1 MKKILSLLALLVMT
15 LTASA
20 FEFTDSRVVT
30 FGLVGDTNADDAK
43 LTVTDNGNGTYN
55 VEFQDIIVQDGS
67 YTDNYGTFVFENVPG
82 TSDGTL
88 TTISGSGNQGKVKPR
103 DYPTISFTYEWNLTV
118 KFNDSK
124 AYAKVATSLPVYGST
139 DFTVVFGTDDF
150 GSTGGGTEGGG
161 ETPSITKVLEDGY
174 QPAGQSFAFPFTID
188 WDTQKLVAELDL
200 STCSQYTHNEGI
212 ITVGTDNG
220 NTDISLWNPNYGEA
234 NLHLYYTLYNYG
246 TDTKLLNLHYLE
258 NPSGTTVRHDNT
270 QSNLEGTVVFTLD
283 KEGLH
288 VGDNLIAAAAEMP
301 LLYKGTN
308 YVFGSKE
315 GSTRSNAT
323 YNYVEVRPLEQ
334 TNPDPTVESSK
345 EFTDKAA
352 MSYAGSDPTDMGTAK
367 VTVDNMSDDSYN
379 LSLEFGGNTYK
390 ATGVEKGTDDKGRTT
405 YAGSVNIGGA
415 DYQLYAIVYTDEE
428 STEKI
433 YLTATSAVVT
443 FIIGSDPDYVAP
455 LTFPIE
461 NYQADGTGFT
471 VSTPIDWETQ
481 KFQAVIDASNCSS
494 SNTEDIF
501 GFGPEATV
509 WENNIHIYADKGS
522 YKAYYQCSN
531 GNNNTT
537 VNVADNTNITV
548 EVSKTEGLTVDGVSI
563 IAADKLEGLFDLT
576 EVKFGSGENNQFSN
590 AFYKS
595 VKLVDAVPP
604 FVPETKTYTDLA
616 YSSFNGTTTNYENKT
631 VEVTSVDENT
641 YKVVYKDIVV
651 GDNRIGDFTVS
662 DVTATTDETT
672 GVVTYSTTATEG
684 TWNNINSEVSMIL
697 GIFEGGAA
705 PLTSFTA
712 KVTPA
717 ADETSEASMD
727 MTIAT
732 TFNNAPV
739 TFVFGDKYVAP
750 VDPNEVVETKTYTD
764 NLTVGHDAQTG
775 DVTGYADKQV
785 VFTKYANGESSVTF
799 KEFPISETETRD
811 LTFRGIIGELAM
823 TEEGVGTVT
832 YGEDLAMTPIED
844 ETSAFY
850 GKEISLFITISSYT
864 AEKMEFTYEFGSEDG
879 IYYVGQYGVEIEQP
893 NEITGSKTYTSNLTV
908 DHDANLSNEV
918 VYENKDVRFDKYS
931 NGDVAVTFVAYPV
944 SENETCDLTFRGTI
958 QEYDMSE
965 YGMGKMIFGDGLVC
979 KVENEAS
986 SFNGKT
992 LYLSINIKLNEDDSP
1007 TFSYTF
1013 ANDVDEEGEGA
1024 ESIYY
1029 CGRFNVDDI
1038 TNGINGVETE
1048 MENGNVSIYTV
1059 GGAKLNTLQK
1069 GINIVR
1075 LANGKTIKVIK

>member
-1 MKKILSLLALLVMT
+1 MKKVLSLLSFLMLAVVAMAAD
-15 LTASA
+15 LT
-20 FEFTDSRVVT
+20 TGVT
-30 FGLVGDTNADDAK
+30 FQGTWGDK
-43 LTVTDNGNGTYN
+43 L
-55 VEFQDIIVQDGS
+55 GS
-67 YTDNYGTFVFENVPG
+67 YGTAEGQMKVTKVDGGLKFE
-82 TSDGTL
+82 
-88 TTISGSGNQGKVKPR
+88 VK
-103 DYPTISFTYEWNLTV
+103 SNA
-118 KFNDSK
+118 FND
-124 AYAKVATSLPVYGST
+124 
-139 DFTVVFGTDDF
+139 
-150 GSTGGGTEGGG
+150 
-161 ETPSITKVLEDGY
+161 
-174 QPAGQSFAFPFTID
+174 FAFPDYTIVYECEVGAD
-188 WDTQKLVAELDL
+188 GSFNVGNFSRGEITGDANVEGTAVSSMYWQQIKGTVTNESIDLYMRYCGVNFAELSHVTFQGTAVAEPKP
-200 STCSQYTHNEGI
+200 EG
-212 ITVGTDNG
+212 
-220 NTDISLWNPNYGEA
+220 
-234 NLHLYYTLYNYG
+234 
-246 TDTKLLNLHYLE
+246 
-258 NPSGTTVRHDNT
+258 
-270 QSNLEGTVVFTLD
+270 
-283 KEGLH
+283 
-288 VGDNLIAAAAEMP
+288 
-301 LLYKGTN
+301 
-308 YVFGSKE
+308 
-315 GSTRSNAT
+315 
-323 YNYVEVRPLEQ
+323 
-334 TNPDPTVESSK
+334 PTVESSK

-367 VTVDNMSDDSYN
+367 VTVDYMSDDSYN
-379 LSLEFGGNTYK
+379 MSLEFGGNTYK
-390 ATGVEKGTDDKGRTT
+390 ATGVEKGTDNKGRTT
-405 YAGSVNIGGA
+405 YAGSVNIAGT
-415 DYQLYAIVYTDEE
+415 DYQIYAVVYTDEE

-433 YLTATSAVVT
+433 YLTATSNVTT
-443 FIIGSDPDYVAP
+443 FIIGSDPDAVAP

-461 NYQADGTGFT
+461 NYQADGTGFV
-471 VSTPIDWETQ
+471 VSTPIDWNTQ
-481 KFQAVIDASNCSS
+481 KFQAVIDATNCNS
-494 SNTEDIF
+494 SNTEEIF

-509 WENNIHIYADKGS
+509 WEKNIHIYADKGT
-522 YKAYYQCSN
+522 YKAFYQCSN

-537 VNVADNTNITV
+537 VNITDKTNITV
-548 EVSKTEGLTVDGVSI
+548 EVSKADGLTVDGVSV

-576 EVKFGSGENNQFSN
+576 EVKFGSGENSQFSN

-595 VKLVDAVPP
+595 VKLVDLVPP
-604 FVPETKTYTDLA
+604 FVPETKTYNDVA

-672 GVVTYSTTATEG
+672 GVVTYTTTATEG
-684 TWNNINSEVSMIL
+684 TWSNINSEVSMIL
-697 GIFEGGAA
+697 GISEGGAA

-739 TFVFGDKYVAP
+739 TFVFGDKYV
-750 VDPNEVVETKTYTD
+750 DPNEVVETKTYTD

-775 DVTGYADKQV
+775 EVTGYADKQV

-799 KEFPISETETRD
+799 KEYPISETETRD
-811 LTFRGIIGELAM
+811 LTFRGVIAELAM

-850 GKEISLFITISSYT
+850 GKEISLFINISSYS
-864 AEKMEFTYEFGSEDG
+864 ADKMEFTYEFGSDDG

-893 NEITGSKTYTSNLTV
+893 DEIVGSKTYTSNLTV
-908 DHDANLSNEV
+908 DHDANLSNET
-918 VYENKDVRFDKYS
+918 VYENKDVRFDKYA

-958 QEYDMSE
+958 QEVDMSD
-965 YGMGKMIFGDGLVC
+965 YGMGKMIFGNGLVC

-992 LYLSINIKLNEDDSP
+992 LYLDINIKLKEDGSP
-1007 TFSYTF
+1007 LFSYVF

>member
-55 VEFQDIIVQDGS
+55 VEFHDIIVQDGS

-82 TSDGTL
+82 TTDGTL
-88 TTISGSGNQGKVKPR
+88 TTISGSGRQGIVKPR
-103 DYPTISFTYEWNLTV
+103 DYPTITFTYEWDLTV

-139 DFTVVFGTDDF
+139 DFTVVFGTDEF
-150 GSTGGGTEGGG
+150 GS
-161 ETPSITKVLEDGY
+161 
-174 QPAGQSFAFPFTID
+174 
-188 WDTQKLVAELDL
+188 
-200 STCSQYTHNEGI
+200 
-212 ITVGTDNG
+212 
-220 NTDISLWNPNYGEA
+220 
-234 NLHLYYTLYNYG
+234 
-246 TDTKLLNLHYLE
+246 
-258 NPSGTTVRHDNT
+258 
-270 QSNLEGTVVFTLD
+270 
-283 KEGLH
+283 
-288 VGDNLIAAAAEMP
+288 
-301 LLYKGTN
+301 
-308 YVFGSKE
+308 
-315 GSTRSNAT
+315 AT
-323 YNYVEVRPLEQ
+323 
-334 TNPDPTVESSK
+334 PDPTVESSK

-367 VTVDNMSDDSYN
+367 VTVDYMSDDSYN
-379 LSLEFGGNTYK
+379 MSLEFGGNTYK
-390 ATGVEKGTDDKGRTT
+390 ATGVEKGTDNKGRTT
-405 YAGSVNIGGA
+405 YAGSVNIAGT
-415 DYQLYAIVYTDEE
+415 DYQIYAVVYTDEE

-433 YLTATSAVVT
+433 YLTATSNVTT
-443 FIIGSDPDYVAP
+443 FIIGSDPDAVAP

-461 NYQADGTGFT
+461 NYQADGTGFV
-471 VSTPIDWETQ
+471 VSTPINWETQ
-481 KFQAVIDASNCSS
+481 KLQAVIDASNC
-494 SNTEDIF
+494 NTSKTEEIF

-509 WENNIHIYADKGS
+509 WEKNIHIYADKGT
-522 YKAYYQCSN
+522 YKAFYQCSN

-537 VNVADNTNITV
+537 VNITDKTNITV
-548 EVSKTEGLTVDGVSI
+548 EVSKADGLTVDGVSV

-576 EVKFGSGENNQFSN
+576 EVKFGSGENSQFSN

-595 VKLVDAVPP
+595 VKLVDLVPP
-604 FVPETKTYTDLA
+604 FVPETKTYNDVA

-631 VEVTSVDENT
+631 VEVISVDENT

-684 TWNNINSEVSMIL
+684 TWSNINSEVSMIL
-697 GIFEGGAA
+697 GISEGGAA

-717 ADETSEASMD
+717 ADETSEASLD

-739 TFVFGDKYVAP
+739 TFVFGDKY

-775 DVTGYADKQV
+775 EVTGYADKQV

-799 KEFPISETETRD
+799 KEYPISETETRD
-811 LTFRGIIGELAM
+811 LTFRGVIAELAM

-850 GKEISLFITISSYT
+850 GKEISLFINISSYS
-864 AEKMEFTYEFGSEDG
+864 ADKMEFTYEFGSEDG
-879 IYYVGQYGVEIEQP
+879 IYYVGQYGVEIEKP
-893 NEITGSKTYTSNLTV
+893 DEIVGTKTYTSNLTV
-908 DHDANLSNEV
+908 DHDANLSNET
-918 VYENKDVRFDKYS
+918 VYKNKDVRFDKYA

-958 QEYDMSE
+958 QEVDMSD
-965 YGMGKMIFGDGLVC
+965 YGMGKMIFGNGLVC

-992 LYLSINIKLNEDDSP
+992 LYLDINIKLKEDGSP
-1007 TFSYTF
+1007 LFSYVF

-1038 TNGINGVETE
+1038 NNGINGVETE

>member
-55 VEFQDIIVQDGS
+55 VEFHDIIVQHGS

-82 TSDGTL
+82 TTDGTL
-88 TTISGSGNQGKVKPR
+88 TTISGSGRQGIVKPR
-103 DYPTISFTYEWNLTV
+103 DYPTITFTYEWDLTV

-139 DFTVVFGTDDF
+139 DFTVVFGTDEL
-150 GSTGGGTEGGG
+150 GS
-161 ETPSITKVLEDGY
+161 
-174 QPAGQSFAFPFTID
+174 
-188 WDTQKLVAELDL
+188 
-200 STCSQYTHNEGI
+200 
-212 ITVGTDNG
+212 
-220 NTDISLWNPNYGEA
+220 
-234 NLHLYYTLYNYG
+234 
-246 TDTKLLNLHYLE
+246 
-258 NPSGTTVRHDNT
+258 
-270 QSNLEGTVVFTLD
+270 
-283 KEGLH
+283 
-288 VGDNLIAAAAEMP
+288 
-301 LLYKGTN
+301 
-308 YVFGSKE
+308 
-315 GSTRSNAT
+315 AT
-323 YNYVEVRPLEQ
+323 
-334 TNPDPTVESSK
+334 PDPTVESSK

-367 VTVDNMSDDSYN
+367 VTVDYMSDDSYN
-379 LSLEFGGNTYK
+379 MSLEFGGNTYK
-390 ATGVEKGTDDKGRTT
+390 ATGVEKGTDNKGRTT
-405 YAGSVNIGGA
+405 YAGSVNIAGT
-415 DYQLYAIVYTDEE
+415 DYQIYAVVYTDEE

-433 YLTATSAVVT
+433 YLTATSNVTT
-443 FIIGSDPDYVAP
+443 FIIGSDPDAVAP
-455 LTFPIE
+455 LAFPIE
-461 NYQADGTGFT
+461 NYQADGTGFV
-471 VSTPIDWETQ
+471 VSTPIDWNTQ
-481 KFQAVIDASNCSS
+481 KFQAVIDATNCNS
-494 SNTEDIF
+494 SNTEEIF

-509 WENNIHIYADKGS
+509 WEKNLHIYADKGT

-531 GNNNTT
+531 GNNNTN
-537 VNVADNTNITV
+537 VNITDKTNITV
-548 EVSKTEGLTVDGVSI
+548 EVSKADGLTVDGVSV

-576 EVKFGSGENNQFSN
+576 EVKFGSGENSQFSN

-595 VKLVDAVPP
+595 VKLVDLVPP
-604 FVPETKTYTDLA
+604 FVPETKTYNDVA

-684 TWNNINSEVSMIL
+684 TWSNINSELSMIL
-697 GIFEGGAA
+697 GISEGGAA

-717 ADETSEASMD
+717 ADETSEASLD

-739 TFVFGDKYVAP
+739 TFVFGDKY

-775 DVTGYADKQV
+775 EVTGYADKQV

-811 LTFRGIIGELAM
+811 LTFRGVIAELAM

-850 GKEISLFITISSYT
+850 GKEISLFINISSYS
-864 AEKMEFTYEFGSEDG
+864 ADKMEFTYEFGSEDG
-879 IYYVGQYGVEIEQP
+879 IYYVGQYGVEIEKP
-893 NEITGSKTYTSNLTV
+893 DEIVGTKTYTSNLTV
-908 DHDANLSNEV
+908 DHDANLSNET
-918 VYENKDVRFDKYS
+918 VYENKDVRFDKYA

-958 QEYDMSE
+958 QEVDMSD
-965 YGMGKMIFGDGLVC
+965 YGMGKMIFGNGLVC

-992 LYLSINIKLNEDDSP
+992 LYLDINIKLKEDGSP
-1007 TFSYTF
+1007 LFSYVF

>member
-1 MKKILSLLALLVMT
+1 MKKVLSLLSFLMLAVVAMAAD
-15 LTASA
+15 LT
-20 FEFTDSRVVT
+20 TGVT
-30 FGLVGDTNADDAK
+30 FQGTWGDK
-43 LTVTDNGNGTYN
+43 L
-55 VEFQDIIVQDGS
+55 GS
-67 YTDNYGTFVFENVPG
+67 YGTAEGQMKVTKVDGGLKFE
-82 TSDGTL
+82 
-88 TTISGSGNQGKVKPR
+88 VK
-103 DYPTISFTYEWNLTV
+103 SNA
-118 KFNDSK
+118 FND
-124 AYAKVATSLPVYGST
+124 
-139 DFTVVFGTDDF
+139 
-150 GSTGGGTEGGG
+150 
-161 ETPSITKVLEDGY
+161 
-174 QPAGQSFAFPFTID
+174 FAFPDYTIVYECEVGAD
-188 WDTQKLVAELDL
+188 GSFNVGNYSRGEITGDATVEGTAVSSLYWQQIKGTVTNESIDFYMRYCGVNFAELSHVTFQGTAVAEPKP
-200 STCSQYTHNEGI
+200 EG
-212 ITVGTDNG
+212 
-220 NTDISLWNPNYGEA
+220 
-234 NLHLYYTLYNYG
+234 
-246 TDTKLLNLHYLE
+246 
-258 NPSGTTVRHDNT
+258 
-270 QSNLEGTVVFTLD
+270 
-283 KEGLH
+283 
-288 VGDNLIAAAAEMP
+288 
-301 LLYKGTN
+301 
-308 YVFGSKE
+308 
-315 GSTRSNAT
+315 
-323 YNYVEVRPLEQ
+323 
-334 TNPDPTVESSK
+334 PTVESSK

-367 VTVDNMSDDSYN
+367 VTVDYMSDDSYN
-379 LSLEFGGNTYK
+379 MSLEFGGNTYK
-390 ATGVEKGTDDKGRTT
+390 ATGVEKGTDNKGRTT
-405 YAGSVNIGGA
+405 YAGSVNIAGT
-415 DYQLYAIVYTDEE
+415 DYQIYAVVYTDEE

-433 YLTATSAVVT
+433 YLTATSNVTT
-443 FIIGSDPDYVAP
+443 FIIGSDPDAVAP
-455 LTFPIE
+455 LAFPIE
-461 NYQADGTGFT
+461 NYQADGTGFV
-471 VSTPIDWETQ
+471 VSTPINWETQ
-481 KFQAVIDASNCSS
+481 KLQAVIDATNCNS
-494 SNTEDIF
+494 SNTEEIF

-509 WENNIHIYADKGS
+509 WEKNIHIYADKGT

-531 GNNNTT
+531 GNNNTN
-537 VNVADNTNITV
+537 VNITDKTNITV
-548 EVSKTEGLTVDGVSI
+548 EVSKADGLTVDGVSV

-576 EVKFGSGENNQFSN
+576 EVKFGSGENSQFSN

-595 VKLVDAVPP
+595 VKLVDLVPP
-604 FVPETKTYTDLA
+604 FVPETKTYNDVA

-672 GVVTYSTTATEG
+672 GVVTYTTTATEG
-684 TWNNINSEVSMIL
+684 TWSNINSELSMIL
-697 GIFEGGAA
+697 GISEGGAA

-717 ADETSEASMD
+717 ADETSEASLD

-739 TFVFGDKYVAP
+739 TFVFGDKY

-775 DVTGYADKQV
+775 EVTGYADKQV

-799 KEFPISETETRD
+799 KEYPISETETRD
-811 LTFRGIIGELAM
+811 LTFRGTISETDMSDYGM
-823 TEEGVGTVT
+823 GTVT
-832 YGEDLAMTPIED
+832 FGEDLAMTPIED

-850 GKEISLFITISSYT
+850 GKEISLFINISSYT
-864 AEKMEFTYEFGSEDG
+864 AEKMEFTYEFGSDDG
-879 IYYVGQYGVEIEQP
+879 IYYVGQYGVEIEKP
-893 NEITGSKTYTSNLTV
+893 DEIVGTKTYTSNLTV
-908 DHDANLSNEV
+908 DHDANLSNET
-918 VYENKDVRFDKYS
+918 VYENKDVRFDKYA

-958 QEYDMSE
+958 QEVDMSD
-965 YGMGKMIFGDGLVC
+965 YGMGKMIFGNGLVC

-992 LYLSINIKLNEDDSP
+992 LYLDINIKLKEDGSP
-1007 TFSYTF
+1007 LFSYVF

>member
-1 MKKILSLLALLVMT
+1 MKKVLSLLSFLMLAVVAMAAD
-15 LTASA
+15 LT
-20 FEFTDSRVVT
+20 TGVT
-30 FGLVGDTNADDAK
+30 FQGTWGDK
-43 LTVTDNGNGTYN
+43 L
-55 VEFQDIIVQDGS
+55 GS
-67 YTDNYGTFVFENVPG
+67 YGTAEGQMKVTKVDGGLKFE
-82 TSDGTL
+82 
-88 TTISGSGNQGKVKPR
+88 VK
-103 DYPTISFTYEWNLTV
+103 SNA
-118 KFNDSK
+118 FND
-124 AYAKVATSLPVYGST
+124 
-139 DFTVVFGTDDF
+139 
-150 GSTGGGTEGGG
+150 
-161 ETPSITKVLEDGY
+161 
-174 QPAGQSFAFPFTID
+174 FAFPDYTIVYECEVGAD
-188 WDTQKLVAELDL
+188 GSFNVGNFSRGEITGDATVEGTAVSSLYWQQIKGTVTNESIDLYMRYCGVNFAELSHVTFQGTAVAEPKP
-200 STCSQYTHNEGI
+200 EG
-212 ITVGTDNG
+212 
-220 NTDISLWNPNYGEA
+220 
-234 NLHLYYTLYNYG
+234 
-246 TDTKLLNLHYLE
+246 
-258 NPSGTTVRHDNT
+258 
-270 QSNLEGTVVFTLD
+270 
-283 KEGLH
+283 
-288 VGDNLIAAAAEMP
+288 
-301 LLYKGTN
+301 
-308 YVFGSKE
+308 
-315 GSTRSNAT
+315 
-323 YNYVEVRPLEQ
+323 
-334 TNPDPTVESSK
+334 PTVESSK

-367 VTVDNMSDDSYN
+367 VTVDYMSDDSYN
-379 LSLEFGGNTYK
+379 MSLEFGGNTYK
-390 ATGVEKGTDDKGRTT
+390 ATGVEKGTDNKGRTT
-405 YAGSVNIGGA
+405 YAGSVNIAGT
-415 DYQLYAIVYTDEE
+415 DYQIYAVVYTDEE

-433 YLTATSAVVT
+433 YLTATSNVTT
-443 FIIGSDPDYVAP
+443 FIIGSDPDAVAP
-455 LTFPIE
+455 LAFPME
-461 NYQADGTGFT
+461 NYQADGTGFV
-471 VSTPIDWETQ
+471 VSTPIDWNTQ
-481 KFQAVIDASNCSS
+481 KFQAVIDATNCNS
-494 SNTEDIF
+494 SNTEEIF

-509 WENNIHIYADKGS
+509 WEKNIHIYADKGT
-522 YKAYYQCSN
+522 YKAFYQCSN

-537 VNVADNTNITV
+537 VNITDKTNITV
-548 EVSKTEGLTVDGVSI
+548 EVSKADGLTVDGVSI

-576 EVKFGSGENNQFSN
+576 EVKFGSGENSQFSN

-595 VKLVDAVPP
+595 VKLVDLVPP
-604 FVPETKTYTDLA
+604 FVPETKTYNDVA

-672 GVVTYSTTATEG
+672 GVVTYTTTATEG
-684 TWNNINSEVSMIL
+684 TWSNINSEVSMIL
-697 GIFEGGAA
+697 GISEGGAA

-717 ADETSEASMD
+717 ADETSEASLD

-739 TFVFGDKYVAP
+739 TFVFGDKYV
-750 VDPNEVVETKTYTD
+750 DPNEVVKTKTYTD

-775 DVTGYADKQV
+775 EVTGYADKQV

-799 KEFPISETETRD
+799 KEYPISETETRD
-811 LTFRGIIGELAM
+811 LTFRGVIAELAM

-850 GKEISLFITISSYT
+850 GKEISLFINISSYS
-864 AEKMEFTYEFGSEDG
+864 ADKMEFTYEFGSEDG
-879 IYYVGQYGVEIEQP
+879 IYYVGQYGVEIEKP
-893 NEITGSKTYTSNLTV
+893 DEIVGTKTYTSNLTV
-908 DHDANLSNEV
+908 DHDANLSNET
-918 VYENKDVRFDKYS
+918 VYENKDVRFDKYA

-958 QEYDMSE
+958 QEVDMSD
-965 YGMGKMIFGDGLVC
+965 YGMGKMIFGNGLVC

-992 LYLSINIKLNEDDSP
+992 LYLDINIKLKEDGSP
-1007 TFSYTF
+1007 LFSYVF

>member
-30 FGLVGDTNADDAK
+30 FGLIGDTNADDAK

-55 VEFQDIIVQDGS
+55 VEFHDIIVQDGS

-82 TSDGTL
+82 TSDGSL
-88 TTISGSGNQGKVKPR
+88 TTISGSGNQGIVKPR
-103 DYPTISFTYEWNLTV
+103 DYPTITFTYEWNLTV

-139 DFTVVFGTDDF
+139 DFTVVFGTDEF
-150 GSTGGGTEGGG
+150 GS
-161 ETPSITKVLEDGY
+161 
-174 QPAGQSFAFPFTID
+174 
-188 WDTQKLVAELDL
+188 
-200 STCSQYTHNEGI
+200 
-212 ITVGTDNG
+212 
-220 NTDISLWNPNYGEA
+220 
-234 NLHLYYTLYNYG
+234 
-246 TDTKLLNLHYLE
+246 
-258 NPSGTTVRHDNT
+258 
-270 QSNLEGTVVFTLD
+270 
-283 KEGLH
+283 
-288 VGDNLIAAAAEMP
+288 
-301 LLYKGTN
+301 
-308 YVFGSKE
+308 
-315 GSTRSNAT
+315 AT
-323 YNYVEVRPLEQ
+323 
-334 TNPDPTVESSK
+334 PDPTVESSK

-367 VTVDNMSDDSYN
+367 VTVDYMSDDSYN
-379 LSLEFGGNTYK
+379 MSLEFGGNTYK
-390 ATGVEKGTDDKGRTT
+390 ATGVEKGTDNKGRTT
-405 YAGSVNIGGA
+405 YAGSVNIAGT
-415 DYQLYAIVYTDEE
+415 DYQIYAVVYTDEE

-433 YLTATSAVVT
+433 YLTATSNVTT
-443 FIIGSDPDYVAP
+443 FIIGSDPDAVAP
-455 LTFPIE
+455 LAFPIE
-461 NYQADGTGFT
+461 NYQADGTGFV
-471 VSTPIDWETQ
+471 VSTPINWETQ
-481 KFQAVIDASNCSS
+481 KLQAVIDATNCNS
-494 SNTEDIF
+494 SNTEEIF

-509 WENNIHIYADKGS
+509 WEKNIHIYADKGT

-531 GNNNTT
+531 GNNNTN
-537 VNVADNTNITV
+537 VNITDKTNITV
-548 EVSKTEGLTVDGVSI
+548 EVSKADGLTVDGVSV

-576 EVKFGSGENNQFSN
+576 EVKFGSGENSQFSN

-595 VKLVDAVPP
+595 VKLVDLVPP
-604 FVPETKTYTDLA
+604 FVPETKTYNDVA

-672 GVVTYSTTATEG
+672 GVVTYTTTATEG
-684 TWNNINSEVSMIL
+684 TWSNINSELSMIL
-697 GIFEGGAA
+697 GISEGGAA

-717 ADETSEASMD
+717 ADETSEASLD

-739 TFVFGDKYVAP
+739 TFVFGDKY

-775 DVTGYADKQV
+775 EVTGYADKQV

-799 KEFPISETETRD
+799 KEYPISETETRD
-811 LTFRGIIGELAM
+811 LTFRGTISETDMSDYGM
-823 TEEGVGTVT
+823 GTVT
-832 YGEDLAMTPIED
+832 FGEDLAMTPIED

-850 GKEISLFITISSYT
+850 GKEISLFINISSYT
-864 AEKMEFTYEFGSEDG
+864 AEKMEFTYEFGSDDG
-879 IYYVGQYGVEIEQP
+879 IYYVGQYGVEIEKP
-893 NEITGSKTYTSNLTV
+893 DEIVGIKTYTSNLTV
-908 DHDANLSNEV
+908 DHDANLSNET
-918 VYENKDVRFDKYS
+918 VYENKDVRFDKYA

-958 QEYDMSE
+958 QEVDMSD
-965 YGMGKMIFGDGLVC
+965 YGMGKMIFGNGLVC

-986 SFNGKT
+986 SFYGKT
-992 LYLSINIKLNEDDSP
+992 LYLDINIKLKEDGSP
-1007 TFSYTF
+1007 LFSYVF

>member
-55 VEFQDIIVQDGS
+55 VEFHDIIVQDGS

-82 TSDGTL
+82 TTDGTL
-88 TTISGSGNQGKVKPR
+88 TTISGSGRQGIVKPR
-103 DYPTISFTYEWNLTV
+103 DYPTITFTYEWDLTV

-124 AYAKVATSLPVYGST
+124 VYAKVATSLPVYGST
-139 DFTVVFGTDDF
+139 DFTVVFGTDEF
-150 GSTGGGTEGGG
+150 GS
-161 ETPSITKVLEDGY
+161 
-174 QPAGQSFAFPFTID
+174 
-188 WDTQKLVAELDL
+188 
-200 STCSQYTHNEGI
+200 
-212 ITVGTDNG
+212 
-220 NTDISLWNPNYGEA
+220 
-234 NLHLYYTLYNYG
+234 
-246 TDTKLLNLHYLE
+246 
-258 NPSGTTVRHDNT
+258 
-270 QSNLEGTVVFTLD
+270 
-283 KEGLH
+283 
-288 VGDNLIAAAAEMP
+288 
-301 LLYKGTN
+301 
-308 YVFGSKE
+308 
-315 GSTRSNAT
+315 AT
-323 YNYVEVRPLEQ
+323 
-334 TNPDPTVESSK
+334 PDPTVESSK

-367 VTVDNMSDDSYN
+367 VTVDYMSDDSYN
-379 LSLEFGGNTYK
+379 MSLEFGGNTYK
-390 ATGVEKGTDDKGRTT
+390 ATGVEKGTDNKGRTT
-405 YAGSVNIGGA
+405 YAGSVNIAGT
-415 DYQLYAIVYTDEE
+415 DYQIYAVVYTDEE

-433 YLTATSAVVT
+433 YLTATSNVTT
-443 FIIGSDPDYVAP
+443 FIIGSDPDAVAP
-455 LTFPIE
+455 LAFPIE
-461 NYQADGTGFT
+461 NYQADGTGFV
-471 VSTPIDWETQ
+471 VSTPINWETQ
-481 KFQAVIDASNCSS
+481 KLQAVIDATNCNS
-494 SNTEDIF
+494 SNTEEIF

-509 WENNIHIYADKGS
+509 WEKNIHIYADKGT

-531 GNNNTT
+531 GNNNTN
-537 VNVADNTNITV
+537 VNITDKTNITV
-548 EVSKTEGLTVDGVSI
+548 EVSKADGLTVDGVSV

-576 EVKFGSGENNQFSN
+576 EVKFGSGENSQFSN

-595 VKLVDAVPP
+595 VKLVDLVPP
-604 FVPETKTYTDLA
+604 FVPETKTYNDVA

-672 GVVTYSTTATEG
+672 GVVTYTTTATEG
-684 TWNNINSEVSMIL
+684 TWSNINSELSMIL
-697 GIFEGGAA
+697 GISEGGAA

-717 ADETSEASMD
+717 ADETSEASLD

-739 TFVFGDKYVAP
+739 TFVFGDKY

-775 DVTGYADKQV
+775 EVTGYADKQV

-811 LTFRGIIGELAM
+811 LTFRGVIAELAM

-850 GKEISLFITISSYT
+850 GKEISLFINISSYS
-864 AEKMEFTYEFGSEDG
+864 ADKMEFTYEFGSEDG
-879 IYYVGQYGVEIEQP
+879 IYYVGQYGVEIEKP
-893 NEITGSKTYTSNLTV
+893 DEIVGTKTYTSNLTV
-908 DHDANLSNEV
+908 DHDANLSNET
-918 VYENKDVRFDKYS
+918 VYENKDVRFDKYA

-958 QEYDMSE
+958 QEVDMSD
-965 YGMGKMIFGDGLVC
+965 YGMGKMIFGNGLVC

-992 LYLSINIKLNEDDSP
+992 LYLDINIKLKEDGSP
-1007 TFSYTF
+1007 LFSYVF

>member
-55 VEFQDIIVQDGS
+55 VEFHDIIVQDGS

-82 TSDGTL
+82 TTDGTL
-88 TTISGSGNQGKVKPR
+88 TTISGSGRQGIVKPR
-103 DYPTISFTYEWNLTV
+103 DYPTITFTYEWDLTV

-139 DFTVVFGTDDF
+139 DFTVVFGTDEF
-150 GSTGGGTEGGG
+150 GS
-161 ETPSITKVLEDGY
+161 
-174 QPAGQSFAFPFTID
+174 
-188 WDTQKLVAELDL
+188 
-200 STCSQYTHNEGI
+200 
-212 ITVGTDNG
+212 
-220 NTDISLWNPNYGEA
+220 
-234 NLHLYYTLYNYG
+234 
-246 TDTKLLNLHYLE
+246 
-258 NPSGTTVRHDNT
+258 
-270 QSNLEGTVVFTLD
+270 
-283 KEGLH
+283 
-288 VGDNLIAAAAEMP
+288 
-301 LLYKGTN
+301 
-308 YVFGSKE
+308 
-315 GSTRSNAT
+315 AT
-323 YNYVEVRPLEQ
+323 
-334 TNPDPTVESSK
+334 PDPTVESSK

-367 VTVDNMSDDSYN
+367 VTVDYMSDDSYN
-379 LSLEFGGNTYK
+379 MSLEFGGNTYK
-390 ATGVEKGTDDKGRTT
+390 ATGVEKGTDNKGRTT
-405 YAGSVNIGGA
+405 YAGSVNIAGT
-415 DYQLYAIVYTDEE
+415 DYQIYAVVYTDEE

-433 YLTATSAVVT
+433 YLTATSNVTT
-443 FIIGSDPDYVAP
+443 FIIGSDPDAVAP
-455 LTFPIE
+455 LAFPIE
-461 NYQADGTGFT
+461 NYQADGTGFV
-471 VSTPIDWETQ
+471 VSTPINWETQ
-481 KFQAVIDASNCSS
+481 KLQAVIDATNC
-494 SNTEDIF
+494 NTSKTEEIF

-509 WENNIHIYADKGS
+509 WEKNIHIYADKGT

-531 GNNNTT
+531 GNNNST
-537 VNVADNTNITV
+537 VNITDKTNITV
-548 EVSKTEGLTVDGVSI
+548 EVSKADGLTVDGETI

-576 EVKFGSGENNQFSN
+576 EVKFGSGENSQFSN

-595 VKLVDAVPP
+595 VKLVDLVPP
-604 FVPETKTYTDLA
+604 FVPETKTYNDVA

-672 GVVTYSTTATEG
+672 GVVTYTTTATEG
-684 TWNNINSEVSMIL
+684 TWSNINSELSMIL
-697 GIFEGGAA
+697 GISEGGAA

-717 ADETSEASMD
+717 AGETSEASLD

-739 TFVFGDKYVAP
+739 TFVFGDKY

-775 DVTGYADKQV
+775 EVTGYADKQV

-811 LTFRGIIGELAM
+811 LTFRGTI
-823 TEEGVGTVT
+823 TETDMSDYGMGTVT
-832 YGEDLAMTPIED
+832 FGEDLAMTPIED

-850 GKEISLFITISSYT
+850 GKEISLFINISSYT
-864 AEKMEFTYEFGSEDG
+864 AEKMEFTYEFGSDDG
-879 IYYVGQYGVEIEQP
+879 IYYVGQYGVKIEQP
-893 NEITGSKTYTSNLTV
+893 DEIVGTKTYTSNLTV
-908 DHDANLSNEV
+908 DHDANLSNET
-918 VYENKDVRFDKYS
+918 VYENKDVRFDKYA

-958 QEYDMSE
+958 QEVDMSD
-965 YGMGKMIFGDGLVC
+965 YGMGKMIFGNGLVC

-992 LYLSINIKLNEDDSP
+992 LYLDINIKLKEDGSP
-1007 TFSYTF
+1007 LFSYVF

>member
-55 VEFQDIIVQDGS
+55 VEFHDIIVQDGS

-82 TSDGTL
+82 TTDGTL
-88 TTISGSGNQGKVKPR
+88 TTISGSGRQGIVKPR
-103 DYPTISFTYEWNLTV
+103 DYPTITFTYEWDLTV

-139 DFTVVFGTDDF
+139 DFTVVFGTDEF
-150 GSTGGGTEGGG
+150 GS
-161 ETPSITKVLEDGY
+161 
-174 QPAGQSFAFPFTID
+174 
-188 WDTQKLVAELDL
+188 
-200 STCSQYTHNEGI
+200 
-212 ITVGTDNG
+212 
-220 NTDISLWNPNYGEA
+220 
-234 NLHLYYTLYNYG
+234 
-246 TDTKLLNLHYLE
+246 
-258 NPSGTTVRHDNT
+258 
-270 QSNLEGTVVFTLD
+270 
-283 KEGLH
+283 
-288 VGDNLIAAAAEMP
+288 
-301 LLYKGTN
+301 
-308 YVFGSKE
+308 
-315 GSTRSNAT
+315 AT
-323 YNYVEVRPLEQ
+323 
-334 TNPDPTVESSK
+334 PDPTVESSK

-367 VTVDNMSDDSYN
+367 VTVDYMSDDSYN
-379 LSLEFGGNTYK
+379 MSLEFGGNTYK
-390 ATGVEKGTDDKGRTT
+390 ATGVEKGTDNKGRTT
-405 YAGSVNIGGA
+405 YAGSVNIAGT
-415 DYQLYAIVYTDEE
+415 DYQIYAVVYTDEE

-433 YLTATSAVVT
+433 YLTATSNVTT
-443 FIIGSDPDYVAP
+443 FIIGSDPDAVAP

-461 NYQADGTGFT
+461 NYQADGTGFV
-471 VSTPIDWETQ
+471 VSTPIDWNTQ
-481 KFQAVIDASNCSS
+481 KFQAVIDATNCNS
-494 SNTEDIF
+494 SNTEEIF

-509 WENNIHIYADKGS
+509 WEKNIHIYADKGT

-531 GNNNTT
+531 GNNNTN
-537 VNVADNTNITV
+537 VNITDKTNITV
-548 EVSKTEGLTVDGVSI
+548 EVSKADGLTVDGVSV

-576 EVKFGSGENNQFSN
+576 EVKFGSGENSQFSN

-595 VKLVDAVPP
+595 VKLVDLVPP
-604 FVPETKTYTDLA
+604 FVPETKTYNDVA

-672 GVVTYSTTATEG
+672 GVVTYTTTATEG
-684 TWNNINSEVSMIL
+684 TWSNINSEVSMIL
-697 GIFEGGAA
+697 GISEGGAA

-717 ADETSEASMD
+717 ADETSEASLD

-739 TFVFGDKYVAP
+739 TFVFGDKYV
-750 VDPNEVVETKTYTD
+750 DPNEVVATKTYTD

-775 DVTGYADKQV
+775 EVTGYADKQV

-811 LTFRGIIGELAM
+811 LTFRGVIAELAM

-850 GKEISLFITISSYT
+850 GKEISLFINISSYS
-864 AEKMEFTYEFGSEDG
+864 ADKMEFTYEFGSEDG

-893 NEITGSKTYTSNLTV
+893 DEIVGSKTYTSNLTV
-908 DHDANLSNEV
+908 DHDANLSNET
-918 VYENKDVRFDKYS
+918 VYENKDVRFDKYA

-958 QEYDMSE
+958 QEVDMSD
-965 YGMGKMIFGDGLVC
+965 YGMGKMIFGNGLVC

-992 LYLSINIKLNEDDSP
+992 LYLDINIKLKEDGSP
-1007 TFSYTF
+1007 LFSYVF

>member
-55 VEFQDIIVQDGS
+55 VEFHDIIVQDGS

-82 TSDGTL
+82 TTDGTL
-88 TTISGSGNQGKVKPR
+88 TTISGSGRQGIVKPR
-103 DYPTISFTYEWNLTV
+103 DYPTITFTYEWDLTV

-139 DFTVVFGTDDF
+139 DFTVVFGTDEF
-150 GSTGGGTEGGG
+150 GS
-161 ETPSITKVLEDGY
+161 
-174 QPAGQSFAFPFTID
+174 
-188 WDTQKLVAELDL
+188 
-200 STCSQYTHNEGI
+200 
-212 ITVGTDNG
+212 
-220 NTDISLWNPNYGEA
+220 
-234 NLHLYYTLYNYG
+234 
-246 TDTKLLNLHYLE
+246 
-258 NPSGTTVRHDNT
+258 
-270 QSNLEGTVVFTLD
+270 
-283 KEGLH
+283 
-288 VGDNLIAAAAEMP
+288 
-301 LLYKGTN
+301 
-308 YVFGSKE
+308 
-315 GSTRSNAT
+315 AT
-323 YNYVEVRPLEQ
+323 
-334 TNPDPTVESSK
+334 PDPTVESSK

-367 VTVDNMSDDSYN
+367 VTVDYMSDDSYN
-379 LSLEFGGNTYK
+379 MSLEFGGNTYK
-390 ATGVEKGTDDKGRTT
+390 ATGVEKGTDNKGRTT
-405 YAGSVNIGGA
+405 YAGSVNIAGT
-415 DYQLYAIVYTDEE
+415 DYQIYAVVYTDEE

-433 YLTATSAVVT
+433 YLTATSNVTT
-443 FIIGSDPDYVAP
+443 FIIGSDPDAVAP
-455 LTFPIE
+455 LAFPIE
-461 NYQADGTGFT
+461 NYQADGTGFV
-471 VSTPIDWETQ
+471 VSTPINWETQ
-481 KFQAVIDASNCSS
+481 KLQAVIDATNC
-494 SNTEDIF
+494 NTSKTEEIF

-509 WENNIHIYADKGS
+509 WEKNIHIYADKGT

-531 GNNNTT
+531 GNNNTN
-537 VNVADNTNITV
+537 VNITDKTNITV
-548 EVSKTEGLTVDGVSI
+548 EVSKADGLTVDGVSV

-576 EVKFGSGENNQFSN
+576 EVKFGSGENSQFSN

-595 VKLVDAVPP
+595 VKLVDLVPP
-604 FVPETKTYTDLA
+604 FVPETKTYNDVA

-672 GVVTYSTTATEG
+672 GVVTYTTTATEG
-684 TWNNINSEVSMIL
+684 TWSNINSELSMIL
-697 GIFEGGAA
+697 GISEGGAA

-717 ADETSEASMD
+717 ADETSEASLD

-739 TFVFGDKYVAP
+739 TFVFGDKY

-775 DVTGYADKQV
+775 EVTGYADKQV

-799 KEFPISETETRD
+799 KEYPISETETRD
-811 LTFRGIIGELAM
+811 LTFRGVIAELAM

-850 GKEISLFITISSYT
+850 GKEISLFINISSYS
-864 AEKMEFTYEFGSEDG
+864 ADKMEFTYEFGSEDG
-879 IYYVGQYGVEIEQP
+879 IYYVGQYGVEIEKP
-893 NEITGSKTYTSNLTV
+893 DEIVGTKTYTSNLTV
-908 DHDANLSNEV
+908 DHDANLSNET
-918 VYENKDVRFDKYS
+918 VYENKDVRFDKYA

-958 QEYDMSE
+958 QEVDMSD
-965 YGMGKMIFGDGLVC
+965 YGMGKMIFGNGLVC

-992 LYLSINIKLNEDDSP
+992 LYLDINIKLKEDGSP
-1007 TFSYTF
+1007 LFSYVF

>member
-1 MKKILSLLALLVMT
+1 MKKVLSLLSFLMLAVVAMAAD
-15 LTASA
+15 LT
-20 FEFTDSRVVT
+20 TGVT
-30 FGLVGDTNADDAK
+30 FQGTWGDK
-43 LTVTDNGNGTYN
+43 L
-55 VEFQDIIVQDGS
+55 GS
-67 YTDNYGTFVFENVPG
+67 YGTAEGQMKVTKVDGGLKFE
-82 TSDGTL
+82 
-88 TTISGSGNQGKVKPR
+88 VK
-103 DYPTISFTYEWNLTV
+103 SNA
-118 KFNDSK
+118 FND
-124 AYAKVATSLPVYGST
+124 
-139 DFTVVFGTDDF
+139 
-150 GSTGGGTEGGG
+150 
-161 ETPSITKVLEDGY
+161 
-174 QPAGQSFAFPFTID
+174 FAFPDYTIVYECEVGAD
-188 WDTQKLVAELDL
+188 GSFNVGNFSRGEITGDANVEGTAVSSMYWQQIKGTVTNESIDLYMRYCGVNFAELSHVTFQGTAVAE
-200 STCSQYTHNEGI
+200 SKPEG
-212 ITVGTDNG
+212 
-220 NTDISLWNPNYGEA
+220 
-234 NLHLYYTLYNYG
+234 
-246 TDTKLLNLHYLE
+246 
-258 NPSGTTVRHDNT
+258 
-270 QSNLEGTVVFTLD
+270 
-283 KEGLH
+283 
-288 VGDNLIAAAAEMP
+288 
-301 LLYKGTN
+301 
-308 YVFGSKE
+308 
-315 GSTRSNAT
+315 
-323 YNYVEVRPLEQ
+323 
-334 TNPDPTVESSK
+334 PTVESSK

-367 VTVDNMSDDSYN
+367 VTVDYMSDDSYN
-379 LSLEFGGNTYK
+379 MSLEFGGNTYK
-390 ATGVEKGTDDKGRTT
+390 ATGVEKGTDNKGRTT
-405 YAGSVNIGGA
+405 YAGSVNIAGT
-415 DYQLYAIVYTDEE
+415 DYQIYAVVYTDEE

-433 YLTATSAVVT
+433 YLTATSNVTT
-443 FIIGSDPDYVAP
+443 FIIGSDPDAVAP

-461 NYQADGTGFT
+461 NYQADGTGFV
-471 VSTPIDWETQ
+471 VSTPIDWNTQ
-481 KFQAVIDASNCSS
+481 KFQAVIDATNCNS
-494 SNTEDIF
+494 SNTEEIF

-509 WENNIHIYADKGS
+509 WEKNIHIYADKGT

-531 GNNNTT
+531 GNNNTN
-537 VNVADNTNITV
+537 VNITDKTNITV
-548 EVSKTEGLTVDGVSI
+548 EVSKADGLTVDGVSV

-576 EVKFGSGENNQFSN
+576 EVKFGSGENSQFSN

-595 VKLVDAVPP
+595 VKLVDLVPP
-604 FVPETKTYTDLA
+604 FVPETKTYNDVA

-631 VEVTSVDENT
+631 VEVTSVDKNT

-672 GVVTYSTTATEG
+672 GVVTYTTTATEG
-684 TWNNINSEVSMIL
+684 TWSNINSEVSMIL
-697 GIFEGGAA
+697 GISEGGAA

-717 ADETSEASMD
+717 ADETSEASLD

-739 TFVFGDKYVAP
+739 TFVFGDKYV
-750 VDPNEVVETKTYTD
+750 DPNKVVETKTYTD

-775 DVTGYADKQV
+775 EVTGYADKQV

-799 KEFPISETETRD
+799 KEYPISETETRD
-811 LTFRGIIGELAM
+811 LTFRGVIAELAM

-850 GKEISLFITISSYT
+850 GKEISLFINISSYS
-864 AEKMEFTYEFGSEDG
+864 ADKMEFTYEFGSEDG
-879 IYYVGQYGVEIEQP
+879 IYYVGQYGVEIEKP
-893 NEITGSKTYTSNLTV
+893 DEIVGTKTYTSNLTV
-908 DHDANLSNEV
+908 DHDANLSNET
-918 VYENKDVRFDKYS
+918 VYENKDVRFDKYA

-958 QEYDMSE
+958 QEVDMSD
-965 YGMGKMIFGDGLVC
+965 YGMGKMIFGNGLVC

-992 LYLSINIKLNEDDSP
+992 LYLDINIKLKEDGSP
-1007 TFSYTF
+1007 LFSYVF

-1075 LANGKTIKVIK
+1075 LANGKTIKVVK